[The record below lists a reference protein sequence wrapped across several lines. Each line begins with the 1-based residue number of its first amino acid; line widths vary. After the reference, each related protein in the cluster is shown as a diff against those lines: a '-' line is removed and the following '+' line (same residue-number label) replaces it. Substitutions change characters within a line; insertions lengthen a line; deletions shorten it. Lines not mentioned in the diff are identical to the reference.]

1 MIKNIEILQSLTVVE
16 TQTVKNTYIDEINKE
31 YQKAVDEIEKLYS
44 NKSNFN
50 IAMFYG
56 KDSF

>member
-50 IAMFYG
+50 IAM
-56 KDSF
+56 